1 MISFPF
7 ESKNTGSTSAP
18 VWDRAITAEM
28 ERDFNKSCWS
38 NGVFAVPTNGLMV
51 EAQGGMN
58 VQVNPGACHIE
69 GARAVEKN
77 IRTIPIP
84 KANTTMPTIHRVVIR
99 FDTSESN
106 RNIEIYL
113 KEGIAATNP
122 NPPELIQQPNLFE
135 LALADVRV
143 PSNATSITNTD
154 ITDQRLNEE
163 VCGMVVPAIPY
174 QAETAELWKQ
184 IKESIDLVNKAVEE
198 TIAGDLQKQINDNK
212 TKITKLETDTTIS
225 QETIDLFKSLGFD
238 PNGGGTE

>member
-69 GARAVEKN
+69 GARGVEKN

-135 LALADVRV
+135 LALADIRV
-143 PSNATSITNTD
+143 PANVVEITNSN
-154 ITDQRLNEE
+154 ITDLRLNKA
-163 VCGMVVPAIPY
+163 VCGTVVPAIPY

-184 IKESIDLVNKAVEE
+184 IKESIDLVNQSIEQTV
-198 TIAGDLQKQINDNK
+198 AGELQKKITANQ
-212 TKITKLETDTTIS
+212 TKITKLETETTIS
-225 QETIDLFKSLGFD
+225 QQTIDLFKSLGFD
-238 PNGGGTE
+238 PNK

>member
-225 QETIDLFKSLGFD
+225 QETIELFKSLGFA